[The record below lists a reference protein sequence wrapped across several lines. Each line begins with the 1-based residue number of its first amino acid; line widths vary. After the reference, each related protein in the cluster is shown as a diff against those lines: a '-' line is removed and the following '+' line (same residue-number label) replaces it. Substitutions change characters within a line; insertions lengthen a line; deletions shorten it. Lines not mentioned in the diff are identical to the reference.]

1 MGAWGEPDVGE
12 RVRVLR
18 EQRRLSLRMLAQRS
32 GLSVNAV
39 SRIEHGESSPTVSS
53 LHALAR
59 ALDVP
64 IVELFSEEQEA
75 TTVFLPRDRRLASRS
90 GGVMMESLGS
100 GLRNQQ
106 LEPFLITLEAQA
118 EGSAEVITHPGQ
130 EFVLCLEG
138 SVDYDVGGRT
148 YRLEP
153 GDALLFEATQPHRFQ
168 SVAAGPSILLL
179 VFQAAEGRHLA
190 RQRHL
195 QHGGVER
202 DGD

>member
-1 MGAWGEPDVGE
+1 MTEASEPKVGE
-12 RVRVLR
+12 RVRGLR
-18 EQRRLSLRMLAQRS
+18 EQRGLSLRMLAQRS

-39 SRIEHGESSPTVSS
+39 SRIERGETSPTVSS

-64 IVELFSEEQEA
+64 ITELFSSEQEL
-75 TTVFLPRDRRLASRS
+75 TTVFLPRDRRLGSQS
-90 GGVMMESLGS
+90 EGLLMESLGS

-106 LEPFLITLEAQA
+106 IEPFMLTLDAEAESGVEA
-118 EGSAEVITHPGQ
+118 ITHPGQ

-138 SVDYDVGGRT
+138 TVAYEVDGRS
-148 YRLEP
+148 YHLAS
-153 GDALLFEATQPHRFQ
+153 GDALIFEASQPHRFRN
-168 SVAAGPSILLL
+168 AGSQRAVLLL

-195 QHGGVER
+195 PGEALP
-202 DGD
+202 